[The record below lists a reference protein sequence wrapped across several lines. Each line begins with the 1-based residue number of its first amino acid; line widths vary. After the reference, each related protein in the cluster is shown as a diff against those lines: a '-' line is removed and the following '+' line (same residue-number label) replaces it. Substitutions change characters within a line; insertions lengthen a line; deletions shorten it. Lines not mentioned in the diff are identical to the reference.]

1 MWTGIT
7 GWRRKN
13 TGKSGTR
20 SWRPNVEQLEN
31 RLAPAVFHVN
41 TFMDTP
47 AANLTTGQDA
57 AGHISLRSAIAAAN
71 AHPQSNTILLDA
83 GVYQASSGALA
94 IQSNLQ
100 IIGKGTDQTVLEASH
115 LTPIFEANGGNLQL
129 DSLTL
134 TGGSADTLIRGNV
147 QFANIHIT
155 DAEIVAVTDALFV
168 NKTTTPL
175 PAITVYNLQANFVDV
190 QGFNIPTATT
200 STMVGPI
207 GGGGGTA
214 DDEPAQ
220 SPETHQTFWRLEAT
234 PTLQAPA
241 QETPD
246 NSNQPDARG
255 PETSSD
261 TGNFE
266 DEFDWWF

>member
-1 MWTGIT
+1 MWTGLT

-13 TGKSGTR
+13 SGKSNKR
-20 SWRPNVEQLEN
+20 SWRPNLEQLEN
-31 RLAPAVFHVN
+31 RLAPAVFQVN

-47 AANLTTGQDA
+47 AANLATGQDA
-57 AGHISLRSAIAAAN
+57 SGHISLRSAIAAAN
-71 AHPQSNTILLDA
+71 AHPQNNTILLDA

-100 IIGKGTDQTVLEASH
+100 IIGKGTDQTVLEANH
-115 LTPIFEANGGNLQL
+115 LTPIFEASEGSLQL

-134 TGGSADTLIRGNV
+134 TGGSADSLLRGNI
-147 QFANIHIT
+147 QLANIHIT
-155 DAEIVAVTDALFV
+155 DAEIVAVTDALFA

-175 PAITVYNLQANFVDV
+175 STAPVYNLQANFVDV
-190 QGFNIPTATT
+190 QSFNISTATT
-200 STMVGPI
+200 ATMLGPI
-207 GGGGGTA
+207 GGGGTA

-234 PTLQAPA
+234 PVSQPPA

-246 NSNQPDARG
+246 NSNPRETPAPDA
-255 PETSSD
+255 SSD
-261 TGNFE
+261 AGNFE
-266 DEFDWWF
+266 DEIELWF